1 MDLTVN
7 ILTMGYWPTYAPTE
21 VTLPAEM
28 VNFQEIFK
36 KFYLGK
42 HSGRKLQWQ
51 PTLGLC
57 VLKAHFPVGA
67 KELQVSLFQ
76 TLVLLLFNAADELPF
91 EEIKAATN
99 IEVDVIFLLFF
110 FLVHCNWRNCCVTGC
125 GTASDVAVAGLRQ
138 SSRPRQSA
146 AQQRSGGRRPV
157 RLCQRFHQQI
167 VPHQNQPDPVE
178 RNGNFLPFCLIIL
191 LLLTLFLI

>member
-36 KFYLGK
+36 RFYLGK

-57 VLKAHFPVGA
+57 VLKASFPSVCSFYF
-67 KELQVSLFQ
+67 KFFSL
-76 TLVLLLFNAADELPF
+76 L
-91 EEIKAATN
+91 IKKK
-99 IEVDVIFLLFF
+99 LCGFF
-110 FLVHCNWRNCCVTGC
+110 
-125 GTASDVAVAGLRQ
+125 
-138 SSRPRQSA
+138 
-146 AQQRSGGRRPV
+146 
-157 RLCQRFHQQI
+157 I
-167 VPHQNQPDPVE
+167 
-178 RNGNFLPFCLIIL
+178 
-191 LLLTLFLI
+191 